1 MTWSWNRV
9 ENSDTKTNTTD
20 QDYKIDLTDFG
31 FLEKVSLTDPNGNTQ
46 ELKDVYNTGALSMNA
61 TVQRPSGIAVIA
73 YTPGVSVTFRFNTV
87 PDKIYTINLTYQ
99 MISNQFGPYVVN
111 SSANSVGGNTTYTG
125 IFTPLAFPVGSTAT
139 IQGVSSPIT
148 SCAAASG
155 GNTTYTGTFTVAS
168 FPLGAEATIAGF
180 PSPLNNG
187 VFTVVSV
194 TPTTLVL
201 ANAFGIAQ
209 TFAATAS
216 GTIVS
221 MNNGIYLVVSVTP
234 TQLVLANPSGVAE
247 IPPPLA
253 GTAINSNWFP
263 IPDQYSD
270 CYNNLFLAEA
280 FQSVSEDAEAAR
292 YRQRGVAA
300 LLAKAEGLTQT
311 QINVFR
317 QIWLQRDAETIA
329 NTLRVQQ
336 GSQARGI

>member
-1 MTWSWNRV
+1 LN
-9 ENSDTKTNTTD
+9 
-20 QDYKIDLTDFG
+20 
-31 FLEKVSLTDPNGNTQ
+31 
-46 ELKDVYNTGALSMNA
+46 
-61 TVQRPSGIAVIA
+61 
-73 YTPGVSVTFRFNTV
+73 
-87 PDKIYTINLTYQ
+87 
-99 MISNQFGPYVVN
+99 
-111 SSANSVGGNTTYTG
+111 
-125 IFTPLAFPVGSTAT
+125 
-139 IQGVSSPIT
+139 VSSPIT

-234 TQLVLANPSGVAE
+234 TQLVLANPNGIAE

-253 GTAINSNWFP
+253 GTAINSSWFP
-263 IPDQYSD
+263 IPDSYQDVYA
-270 CYNNLFLAEA
+270 NLFLSEA

-317 QIWLQRDAETIA
+317 QQWLARDSEAIA
-329 NTLRVQQ
+329 NTLRTQQ
-336 GSQARGI
+336 GNQARGI